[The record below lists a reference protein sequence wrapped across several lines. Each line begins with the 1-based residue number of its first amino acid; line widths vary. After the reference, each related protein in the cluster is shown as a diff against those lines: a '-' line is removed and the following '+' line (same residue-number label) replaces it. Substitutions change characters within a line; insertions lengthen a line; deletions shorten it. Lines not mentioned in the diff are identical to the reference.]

1 MPKWLLL
8 KLTGVSLM
16 SSSISARPL
25 QLHLPKPRVPVD
37 VSQFGIDPGDMARV
51 AQGEISDRQARI
63 NFESRKIFND
73 NSLNRFDKADRI
85 ANLRGNNGDGTSNIR
100 FQTAAEAAEFAQVTQ
115 QRLTDSYQ
123 MIEDGKKLLAQ
134 IDMYRTTQGDSVADQ
149 LKAMAEG
156 TIRNGYGGIESYT
169 LALQENFNVSGTI
182 TQELP
187 DGQGYAPGS
196 FALSYEGAG
205 FSALLNSPDYPA
217 PARKEDASPITLVQ
231 VLDGV
236 VREWTDRTRP
246 GRGVDRAA

>member
-1 MPKWLLL
+1 
-8 KLTGVSLM
+8 M
-16 SSSISARPL
+16 SSSISFRPPS
-25 QLHLPKPRVPVD
+25 LHLPKPRGPVD
-37 VSQFGIDPGDMARV
+37 VSQFGIDPGDKARV

-63 NFESRKIFND
+63 NYESNRISQDK
-73 NSLNRFDKADRI
+73 SLNDFERASQSFI
-85 ANLRGNNGDGTSNIR
+85 LRGNNGDGTSNIR
-100 FQTAAEAAEFAQVTQ
+100 FQSAAEAAEFAQVSQ

-123 MIEDGKKLLAQ
+123 MIEDGKKLLSQ
-134 IDMYRTTQGDSVADQ
+134 IDTYRATQGDSVADQ

-187 DGQGYAPGS
+187 DGQGYTPGS
-196 FALSYEGAG
+196 FALSYEGSG
-205 FSALLNSPDYPA
+205 FSVLLNSPDYPA
-217 PARKEDASPITLVQ
+217 PASKGDASPITLVQ